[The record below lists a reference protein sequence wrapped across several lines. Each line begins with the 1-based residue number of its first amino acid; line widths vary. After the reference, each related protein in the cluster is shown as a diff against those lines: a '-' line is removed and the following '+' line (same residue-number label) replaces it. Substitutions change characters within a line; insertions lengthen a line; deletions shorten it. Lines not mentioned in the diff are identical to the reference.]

1 MKENMDKIN
10 RIMIGL
16 EKILSKLKV
25 NSPFQSNLQKE
36 LLPMKTMTRK
46 LKGKIDKEKNR
57 QLSKGKTCTD
67 PKDAQTHL

>member
-10 RIMIGL
+10 RMTGL

-67 PKDAQTHL
+67 PEDAQTHL